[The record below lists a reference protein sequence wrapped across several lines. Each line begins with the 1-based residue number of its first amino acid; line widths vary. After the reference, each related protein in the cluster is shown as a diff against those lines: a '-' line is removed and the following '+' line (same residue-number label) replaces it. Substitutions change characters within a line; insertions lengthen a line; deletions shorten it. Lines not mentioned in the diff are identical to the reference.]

1 MKSFKITQSIT
12 DRKDAS
18 LGIYFKDVSK
28 LSMITPEKEIEL
40 TRRIKLGDKAA
51 ANELVT
57 ANLRFVISVAKQYQN
72 KGLDLVDLIQEGNIG
87 MLEAAYKFDET
98 RGYRFISYAVWWI
111 RQSIMR
117 AISEQCRTVRV
128 PMSQIVNMSKIN
140 KMSEKFE
147 QKNGRVP
154 SMEEIEEE
162 TNLNGKKINMSL
174 ASTYRSVS
182 LESPLRDEDVSCL
195 LDVLPNDNSES
206 TDTTALKSDL
216 ILEIERI
223 LSKLSYREQDVLRM
237 SFGIGVQAMSNDEIA
252 SRFGIG
258 GERVRQIQ
266 HSAINH
272 IKNKY
277 VSGLNLQV
285 CFFRKSPTG

>member
-12 DRKDAS
+12 DRKNAS

-28 LSMITPEKEIEL
+28 LSMITPEKEVEL
-40 TRRIKLGDKAA
+40 TKRIKLGDKAA

-147 QKNGRVP
+147 QKNGRAP

-162 TNLNGKKINMSL
+162 TNLNRKKINMSL

-216 ILEIERI
+216 IIEIERI

-252 SRFGIG
+252 NRFGIG
-258 GERVRQIQ
+258 GERIRQIQ
-266 HSAINH
+266 HSAISH
-272 IKNKY
+272 IRNKY
-277 VSGLNLQV
+277 KNELSELL
-285 CFFRKSPTG
+285 

>member
-147 QKNGRVP
+147 QKNGRAP

-162 TNLNGKKINMSL
+162 TNLNRKKINMSL

-216 ILEIERI
+216 IIEIERI

-252 SRFGIG
+252 NRFGIG
-258 GERVRQIQ
+258 GERIRQIQ
-266 HSAINH
+266 HSAISH
-272 IKNKY
+272 IRNKY
-277 VSGLNLQV
+277 KNELSELL
-285 CFFRKSPTG
+285 

>member
-28 LSMITPEKEIEL
+28 LSMITPEKEVEL
-40 TRRIKLGDKAA
+40 TKRIKLGDKAA

-147 QKNGRVP
+147 QKNGRAP

-162 TNLNGKKINMSL
+162 TNLNREKINMSL

-216 ILEIERI
+216 IIEIERI

-252 SRFGIG
+252 NRFGIG
-258 GERVRQIQ
+258 GERIRQIQ
-266 HSAINH
+266 HSAISH
-272 IKNKY
+272 IRNKY
-277 VSGLNLQV
+277 KNELSELL
-285 CFFRKSPTG
+285 

>member
-28 LSMITPEKEIEL
+28 LSMITPEKEVEL
-40 TRRIKLGDKAA
+40 TKRIKLGDKAA

-140 KMSEKFE
+140 KMSEEFE
-147 QKNGRVP
+147 QKNGRAP

-162 TNLNGKKINMSL
+162 TNLNRKKINMSL

-216 ILEIERI
+216 IIEIERI

-252 SRFGIG
+252 NRFGIG
-258 GERVRQIQ
+258 GERIRQIQ
-266 HSAINH
+266 HSAISH
-272 IKNKY
+272 IRNKY
-277 VSGLNLQV
+277 KNELSELL
-285 CFFRKSPTG
+285 

>member
-28 LSMITPEKEIEL
+28 LSMITPEKEVEL
-40 TRRIKLGDKAA
+40 TKRIKLGDKAA

-162 TNLNGKKINMSL
+162 TNLNRKKINMSL

-195 LDVLPNDNSES
+195 LDILPNDNSES

-216 ILEIERI
+216 IIEIERI

-258 GERVRQIQ
+258 GERIRQIQ

-272 IKNKY
+272 IRNKY
-277 VSGLNLQV
+277 KNELSELL
-285 CFFRKSPTG
+285 

>member
-28 LSMITPEKEIEL
+28 LSMITPEKEVEL
-40 TRRIKLGDKAA
+40 TKRIKLGDKAA

-147 QKNGRVP
+147 QNNGRAP

-162 TNLNGKKINMSL
+162 TNLNRKKINMSL

-182 LESPLRDEDVSCL
+182 LESPLRDEDASCL

-216 ILEIERI
+216 IIEIEHI

-252 SRFGIG
+252 NRFGIG
-258 GERVRQIQ
+258 GERIRQIQ

-272 IKNKY
+272 IRNKY
-277 VSGLNLQV
+277 KNELSELL
-285 CFFRKSPTG
+285 

>member
-28 LSMITPEKEIEL
+28 LSMITPEKEVEL
-40 TRRIKLGDKAA
+40 TKRIKLGDKAA

-128 PMSQIVNMSKIN
+128 PMSQIVNMSRIN

-147 QKNGRVP
+147 QKNGRTP

-162 TNLNGKKINMSL
+162 TNLDRKKINMSL

-182 LESPLRDEDVSCL
+182 LESPLRDEDVGCL

-216 ILEIERI
+216 IIEIEHI
-223 LSKLSYREQDVLRM
+223 LSKLSYRERDVLRM

-252 SRFGIG
+252 NRFGIG
-258 GERVRQIQ
+258 GERIRQIQ

-272 IKNKY
+272 IRNKY
-277 VSGLNLQV
+277 KNELSELL
-285 CFFRKSPTG
+285 

>member
-1 MKSFKITQSIT
+1 MKSFNITHSIT

-28 LSMITPEKEIEL
+28 LSMITPEKEVEL
-40 TRRIKLGDKAA
+40 TKRIKLGDKAA

-162 TNLNGKKINMSL
+162 TNLNRNKINMSL
-174 ASTYRSVS
+174 TSTYRSVS

-252 SRFGIG
+252 NRFGIG

-277 VSGLNLQV
+277 KNELSELL
-285 CFFRKSPTG
+285 

>member
-28 LSMITPEKEIEL
+28 LSMITPEKEVEL
-40 TRRIKLGDKAA
+40 TKRIKLGDKAA

-140 KMSEKFE
+140 KMSERFE
-147 QKNGRVP
+147 QKNGRTP

-162 TNLNGKKINMSL
+162 TNLDRKKINMSL

-182 LESPLRDEDVSCL
+182 LESPLRDEDVGCL

-216 ILEIERI
+216 IIEIEHI

-252 SRFGIG
+252 NRFGIG
-258 GERVRQIQ
+258 GERIRQIQ

-272 IKNKY
+272 IRNKY
-277 VSGLNLQV
+277 KNELSELL
-285 CFFRKSPTG
+285 

>member
-128 PMSQIVNMSKIN
+128 PMSQVVNMSKIN
-140 KMSEKFE
+140 KMSERFE
-147 QKNGRVP
+147 QKNGRAP
-154 SMEEIEEE
+154 SMDEIEEE
-162 TNLNGKKINMSL
+162 TNLNRKKINMSL

-216 ILEIERI
+216 ILEIGRI

-277 VSGLNLQV
+277 KNELSELL
-285 CFFRKSPTG
+285 

>member
-28 LSMITPEKEIEL
+28 LSMITPEKEVEL
-40 TRRIKLGDKAA
+40 TKRIKLGDKTA

-162 TNLNGKKINMSL
+162 TNLNRKKINMSL

-252 SRFGIG
+252 NRFGIG

-277 VSGLNLQV
+277 KNELSELL
-285 CFFRKSPTG
+285 

>member
-28 LSMITPEKEIEL
+28 LSMITPEKEAEL
-40 TRRIKLGDKAA
+40 TKRIKLGDKAA

-147 QKNGRVP
+147 QKNGRAP
-154 SMEEIEEE
+154 SMEEIEKE
-162 TNLNGKKINMSL
+162 TNLNRKKINMSL

-195 LDVLPNDNSES
+195 LDVLPNDNPES

-216 ILEIERI
+216 IIEIERV

-252 SRFGIG
+252 NRFGIG

-272 IKNKY
+272 IRSKYKNEL
-277 VSGLNLQV
+277 SELL
-285 CFFRKSPTG
+285 

>member
-28 LSMITPEKEIEL
+28 LSMITPEKEVEL
-40 TRRIKLGDKAA
+40 TKRIKLGDKAA

-147 QKNGRVP
+147 QKNGRTP

-162 TNLNGKKINMSL
+162 TNLNRKKINMSL

-216 ILEIERI
+216 IIEIEHI

-252 SRFGIG
+252 NRFGIG
-258 GERVRQIQ
+258 GERIRQIQ
-266 HSAINH
+266 HSAISH
-272 IKNKY
+272 IRNKY
-277 VSGLNLQV
+277 KNELSELL
-285 CFFRKSPTG
+285 